1 MDSQLS
7 FRLSTSLAKKL
18 DEAAIRMKRKR
29 SEVARLALEQFLE
42 TDLEVRPIERV
53 RDLLGKVESG
63 IPDLGERH
71 RDYLKARIRHGR

>member
-1 MDSQLS
+1 MDNQLS
-7 FRLSTSLAKKL
+7 FRLPASLAKKL

-53 RDLLGKVESG
+53 RDLLGKVERG

-71 RDYLKARIRHGR
+71 RDYLKAQIRHGR

>member
-1 MDSQLS
+1 MEHQLS
-7 FRLSTSLAKKL
+7 LRLPASLAKKL
-18 DEAAIRMKRKR
+18 DEAAIRMRRKR

-42 TDLEVRPIERV
+42 TDIEVRPLERV
-53 RDLLGKVESG
+53 RDLLGTVETG

>member
-1 MDSQLS
+1 MDRQLS
-7 FRLSTSLAKKL
+7 FRLPTSLAKKL

-71 RDYLKARIRHGR
+71 RDYLFP